1 MIQNK
6 GKESENSYRKFEEI
20 TLGQAHV
27 NTWKFNLNILTGTA
41 IFLNRKRADV
51 CEHMTK
57 MASWF
62 YKE

>member
-27 NTWKFNLNILTGTA
+27 NTWKFNLNILTVMVV
-41 IFLNRKRADV
+41 FLNQT
-51 CEHMTK
+51 MTVEI
-57 MASWF
+57 F
-62 YKE
+62 